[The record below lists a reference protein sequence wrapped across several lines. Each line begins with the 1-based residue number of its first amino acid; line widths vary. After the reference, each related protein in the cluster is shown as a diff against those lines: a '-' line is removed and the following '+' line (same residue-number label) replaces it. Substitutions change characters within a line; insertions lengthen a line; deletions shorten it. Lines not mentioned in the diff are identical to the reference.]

1 MHLLARV
8 AFPAAALAA
17 MALPSVGGTIR
28 ADVDDS
34 FYTALA
40 ADSRYQSV
48 GKFLYSVGSSGVL
61 ASGVLISPQW
71 VLTAAHVTA
80 GNNFNGGGISSMSFT
95 LYNGASSSQYAASN
109 WYTHPGWGATNGNL
123 FAGYDI
129 ALVRLSTPVTGFT
142 PATLAPTSEYVEE
155 GTIVGFGTTGTGDTG
170 NTGAAGTK
178 RAGNNMVDAQGNG
191 TSVSSNILLVDF
203 DKPGVT
209 SASSYGS
216 NLPLP
221 LEYLDAPG
229 DSGGGLFVTRS
240 SQTFL
245 LGITSFVSGIVVPID
260 PNDPLGPTKFLAA
273 RYSDIGGFTD
283 VTAFNS
289 WITTTMTVPEPGT
302 WLPSTLLVIS
312 VALTRRRRTRPVQ
325 KSRQPV

>member
-1 MHLLARV
+1 MPLSS
-8 AFPAAALAA
+8 F
-17 MALPSVGGTIR
+17 GGTIR

-34 FYTALA
+34 LYTALA

-48 GKFLYSVGSSGVL
+48 GKFLYSVQGLGSYF

-80 GNNFNGGGISSMSFT
+80 GNNYNGGGISSMSFT

-109 WYTHPGWGATNGNL
+109 WYTHPGWGASNGNL

-142 PATLAPTSEYVEE
+142 PATLAPSSEYVEE

-170 NTGAAGTK
+170 NTGAGGTK
-178 RAGNNMVDAQGNG
+178 RAGNNMIDAIGNG

-209 SASSYGS
+209 SASSYGDTT
-216 NLPLP
+216 PLP

-229 DSGGGLFVTRS
+229 DSGGGLFVTR
-240 SQTFL
+240 QNLVNQANETFV
-245 LGITSFVSGIVVPID
+245 LGITSFVASTDGFA
-260 PNDPLGPTKFLAA
+260 NAS
-273 RYSDIGGFTD
+273 YSDIGGFTD
-283 VTAFNS
+283 VTAFDS

-312 VALTRRRRTRPVQ
+312 VALTRRRPRVR
-325 KSRQPV
+325 KSRQPE